1 MVLSNRKCCFGLF
14 WVCFG
19 LFWVV
24 LGLFWV
30 DLGYFELFWIL
41 FGKVLIFLEKK
52 IFTVY
57 FVRWY
62 VVLRNRKYDV
72 LGCFGLFWVV
82 LGN

>member
-1 MVLSNRKCCFGLF
+1 M
-14 WVCFG
+14 

-30 DLGYFELFWIL
+30 VLGYFELFWIFL
-41 FGKVLIFLEKK
+41 GKVLIFLEKK

-62 VVLRNRKYDV
+62 VVLRNRKYVV
-72 LGCFGLFWVV
+72 LGCFGLFWVISRTAPPTYKHKYI
-82 LGN
+82 NTIF